1 MRIFITGVSSFIGR
15 ELIRQCD
22 EQGITVAG
30 NDLFITDSSRFLIGD
45 IRDASVADQIPE
57 GADAIVH
64 LAALSRDSDC
74 KNNAYSC
81 FDANVMGTLNLMEA
95 AKNRGVKQFI
105 FASTEWVYDSFN
117 EGEPSKTE
125 ESVINIANLTSEY
138 ALSKIVSEVNLRQK
152 YLQGFCPVTILRF
165 GIVYGPR
172 KDNWSAVES
181 LFNSVAT
188 RDELTI
194 GSSRTGRHFIHV
206 SDIASAIVKSIGV
219 KGFDIFNIQGDDLI
233 ALGDIIEASKK
244 ILGKMPA
251 VHESSTDKPSVR
263 RVSNR
268 KAKEMLGWMPFVD
281 LETGLKSVKDFLA

>member
-1 MRIFITGVSSFIGR
+1 MKIFITGVSSFIGR

-22 EQGITVAG
+22 EQGVTVAG
-30 NDLFITDSSRFLIGD
+30 NDLFITDFSRFLIGD

-57 GADAIVH
+57 GTDAIVH

-117 EGEPSKTE
+117 EGELPKTE

-165 GIVYGPR
+165 GIIYGPR
-172 KDNWSAVES
+172 KDNWSAAES

-188 RDELTI
+188 SEKLTV
-194 GSSRTGRHFIHV
+194 GSLRTARHFIHV
-206 SDIASAIVKSIGV
+206 SDIASAIIKSVGV
-219 KGFDIFNIQGDDLI
+219 KGFEILNIQGDRLI
-233 ALGDIIEASKK
+233 TLGDIIESSKK
-244 ILGKMPA
+244 ITGKNPL
-251 VHESSTDKPSVR
+251 VHESSPDKPSIR
-263 RVSNR
+263 RISNK
-268 KAKEMLGWMPFVD
+268 KAKEMLDWAPVFD
-281 LETGLKSVKDFLA
+281 LEKGLQTVRKFLA

>member
-22 EQGITVAG
+22 EQGVTVAG
-30 NDLFITDSSRFLIGD
+30 NDLFITDFSRFLIGD

-57 GADAIVH
+57 GTDAIVH

-117 EGEPSKTE
+117 EGEPPKTE

-152 YLQGFCPVTILRF
+152 YLQGFCSVTILRF
-165 GIVYGPR
+165 GIIYGPR
-172 KDNWSAVES
+172 KDNWSAAES

-188 RDELTI
+188 SEKLTV
-194 GSSRTGRHFIHV
+194 GSLRTARHFIHV
-206 SDIASAIVKSIGV
+206 SDIASAIIKSVGV
-219 KGFDIFNIQGDDLI
+219 KGFEILNIQGDRLI
-233 ALGDIIEASKK
+233 TLGDIIESSKK
-244 ILGKMPA
+244 ITGKNPL
-251 VHESSTDKPSVR
+251 VHESSPDKPSVR
-263 RVSNR
+263 RISNK
-268 KAKEMLGWMPFVD
+268 KAKEMLDWAPVFD
-281 LETGLKSVKDFLA
+281 LEKGLQTFRKFLA